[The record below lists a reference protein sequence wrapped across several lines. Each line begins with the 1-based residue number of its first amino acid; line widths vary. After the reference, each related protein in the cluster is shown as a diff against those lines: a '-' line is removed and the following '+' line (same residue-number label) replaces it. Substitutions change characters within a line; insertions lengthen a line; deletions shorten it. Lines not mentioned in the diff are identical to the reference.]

1 MMIGVATD
9 CLPVTC
15 ECCVLVLFNTEYWI
29 LKILV
34 RLAFLHQL
42 EGMESWEQHAR
53 HAHLLFEKVWTKPIM
68 IEELALYSYMFIAF
82 KW

>member
-1 MMIGVATD
+1 MIRVATD

-34 RLAFLHQL
+34 WLAFLHQL

-53 HAHLLFEKVWTKPIM
+53 DTH
-68 IEELALYSYMFIAF
+68 
-82 KW
+82 